1 MVPNVHCEKNNRLVA
16 IFASE
21 MTLFTNVILESN
33 SSKLLCYFVSKF
45 YYQKQGK
52 IPSLVAKFASYTK
65 LTEKLPDY

>member
-1 MVPNVHCEKNNRLVA
+1 MASALLLSFRPHCEKNNRLVA

-33 SSKLLCYFVSKF
+33 SSKLLCYFVGKF

-52 IPSLVAKFASYTK
+52 IASLVAKFAS
-65 LTEKLPDY
+65 